1 MRAAPMKTRALS
13 LPHRAELALRRRLPA
28 LSPQALTLLVC
39 LVFTFFYN
47 QRFWAETFAA
57 EPPAG
62 LADWGHVI
70 GYGVILTLLHYMVF
84 LPFINRI
91 SVKPLLSALLLLA
104 AGVSYFT
111 GHYGVYFDTHMIDNL
126 VQTDTREATELLT
139 PGLATYMALY
149 AALPMA
155 LLWLWPL
162 RQRTWQRGLGMS
174 LLWLTGAIAVLVV
187 ALLLSFQSVSSL
199 MRNQHELRFLV
210 TPGNA
215 IVSTGQVLAADDP
228 LPSERL
234 PIGEDARRQ
243 PSATGAPRLMV
254 LVVGETVRAANWGL
268 SGYSRQ
274 TTPKLA
280 ERKLVN
286 FPRVSSCGTSTAVS
300 LPCMFSPFGRGNYNE
315 RYILS
320 HESVLDVLQ
329 RAGYRVVWIDNQ
341 SGCKGVCDGVER
353 RTPSAEDY
361 PEKCRSGACLD
372 EVLVDELERQAASVE
387 EDTVIVLHMLGNH
400 GPSYSHRYPA
410 TQRAFTPTCEEA
422 DLGKCTRDSIVNSY
436 DNAVRYTDSVLDAM
450 IEALE
455 HQPSLDSA
463 LLYVSDHGESLGE
476 GGIFLHG
483 LPYAIAP
490 DEQTRVPMIWWSS
503 PGFDRGAGLDAECLS
518 RQAERTV
525 SHDHLF
531 HTLLGVLGVESSVID
546 ARLDFTQDCRRL
558 EPEFVV
564 QLDASD
570 RER

>member
-1 MRAAPMKTRALS
+1 MPERPPLVHT
-13 LPHRAELALRRRLPA
+13 ERRCRPWRLPA
-28 LSPQALTLLVC
+28 LSPQALTLMVC
-39 LVFTFFYN
+39 LAFTFFYN
-47 QRFWAETFAA
+47 QRFWAETLAA
-57 EPPAG
+57 EPPG
-62 LADWGHVI
+62 SLVEWGHMI
-70 GYGVILTLLHYMVF
+70 GYGVILTLLHCVVF
-84 LPFINRI
+84 LPFINR
-91 SVKPLLSALLLLA
+91 VTAKPLLSALLLLA

-111 GHYGVYFDTHMIDNL
+111 GHYGVYFDTHMIDNV

-139 PGLATYMALY
+139 PGLARYLVLY
-149 AALPMA
+149 AALPLA

-162 RQRTWQRGLGMS
+162 RHRSWRRGLGMS
-174 LLWLTGAIAVLVV
+174 LLWLAGAVVVLVV
-187 ALLLSFQSVSSL
+187 ALLLSFQSLSPL
-199 MRNQHELRFLV
+199 MRNHHELRFLV

-268 SGYSRQ
+268 SGYARQ

-280 ERKLVN
+280 ERELVN

-300 LPCMFSPFGRGNYNE
+300 LPCMFARRGRRDYDE
-315 RYILS
+315 RDILS
-320 HESVLDVLQ
+320 HESLLDVL
-329 RAGYRVVWIDNQ
+329 RHAGFRVLWIDNQ

-353 RTPSAEDY
+353 RTLSPKDY
-361 PEKCRSGACLD
+361 PEKCRDGTCLD
-372 EVLVDELERQAASVE
+372 EVLVDELERQAASIE
-387 EDTVIVLHMLGNH
+387 EDTVVVLHMLGNH
-400 GPSYSHRYPA
+400 GPSYSQRYPEA
-410 TQRAFTPTCEEA
+410 QRVFTPTCEEA
-422 DLGKCTRDSIVNSY
+422 DLARCTRESIVNSY
-436 DNAVRYTDSVLDAM
+436 DNAVRYTDNVLDAM

-455 HQPSLDSA
+455 RRPSLDAA

-503 PGFDRGAGLDAECLS
+503 PSFDRGAGLDSDCLA
-518 RQAERTV
+518 RQSERTV

-546 ARLDFTQDCRRL
+546 VRLDITQHCRRL
-558 EPEFVV
+558 EPSLMA
-564 QLDASD
+564 QLDAHDGD
-570 RER
+570 R